1 MPACEFRLYFNNNPA
16 TREQLDRVE
25 EITVEQEMDLAWEA
39 RLQIPLCVD
48 EHGNWRGGDEDVLQP
63 FSRLRVEV
71 KVGDRPFV
79 PLIDGPVVSHDHD
92 RSAQPGQSTLTLVVQ
107 DDSFYLNRQEVLV
120 QFTGRADDKIAT
132 DLFQIPQIAA
142 TDIDPTPAA
151 AGSRQPVTVQ
161 RGSAIQ
167 VLRSL
172 ARRQGMH
179 VYVLAG
185 PQPGQSVGCFKE
197 LPTALGD
204 LPPLILLG
212 PERNIE
218 SFKVVRDAA
227 LPAMSQAFALD
238 ISNKT
243 VLRSKSRFQDL
254 NTLGPEPTIA
264 READTATLVSL
275 PFLGDTVD
283 LDRRVAA
290 EAARAN
296 YNLEATGQVMATCY
310 SGVLQPYR
318 VVSVR
323 GVDDRLSGNY
333 LITKVT
339 HTLNRSQYSQSFAM
353 KRNALSAGA
362 ASKFSDAVG
371 RIC

>member
-1 MPACEFRLYFNNNPA
+1 MPTCEFRLYFNNNPA
-16 TREQLDRVE
+16 TREQLERVE
-25 EITVEQEMDLAWEA
+25 EITVEQEVDLAWEA
-39 RLQIPLCVD
+39 RLKIPLCVD
-48 EHGNWRGGDEDVLQP
+48 EHGNWRGGGDEVLQP
-63 FSRLRVEV
+63 FNRLRVEV
-71 KVGDRPFV
+71 KVGDHPFV

-92 RSAQPGQSTLTLVVQ
+92 QSPQPGQSTLTLVVQ
-107 DDSFYLNRQEVLV
+107 DDSFYLNRQEDLV

-132 DLFQIPQIAA
+132 DLFQIPQITAV
-142 TDIDPTPAA
+142 DIDPTPAA
-151 AGSRQPVTVQ
+151 AGTRQPVTVQ

-179 VYVLAG
+179 AYVLAG
-185 PQPGQSVGCFKE
+185 VQPGQSVGCFKK
-197 LPTALGD
+197 LPTAPGD

-218 SFKVVRDAA
+218 SFKVMRDAA
-227 LPAMSQAFALD
+227 RPAVFQAFALD

-254 NTLGPEPTIA
+254 NTLGPEPTFTS
-264 READTATLVSL
+264 EADTATLISL

-283 LDRRVAA
+283 LDCRVAA
-290 EAARAN
+290 EADRAN
-296 YNLEATGQVMATCY
+296 YNLEATGQVVATCY
-310 SGVLQPYR
+310 PGVLQPYR
-318 VVSVR
+318 VVCVIAI
-323 GVDDRLSGNY
+323 DDRLIGNY
-333 LITKVT
+333 LITRVT
-339 HTLNRSQYSQSFAM
+339 HTLNRSQYSQSFAL

-362 ASKFSDAVG
+362 ASKFNDAVG

>member
-1 MPACEFRLYFNNNPA
+1 MPACEFRLYFNNRPA
-16 TREQLDRVE
+16 SREQLDRVE

-48 EHGNWRGGDEDVLQP
+48 EHGNWRGGGEDVLQP

-107 DDSFYLNRQEVLV
+107 DDSFYLNRQEDLV
-120 QFTGRADDKIAT
+120 QFQGRADHEIAEE
-132 DLFQIPQIAA
+132 LFRIPQIAA
-142 TDIDPTPAA
+142 TDIDRTPPAA
-151 AGSRQPVTVQ
+151 GTRQPVTVQ

-179 VYVLAG
+179 AYVLAG
-185 PQPGQSVGCFKE
+185 NQPGQSVGCLKE
-197 LPTALGD
+197 LPTEPGD
-204 LPPLILLG
+204 LPPLILMG
-212 PERNIE
+212 SERNIGN
-218 SFKVVRDAA
+218 FKVERDAA
-227 LPAMSQAFALD
+227 SPAVFQAFALD

-243 VLRSKSRFQDL
+243 VLRSRSRFRDL
-254 NTLGPEPTIA
+254 NILGPEPGFA
-264 READTATLVSL
+264 SEADTATLLSL

-290 EAARAN
+290 EASRAN
-296 YNLEATGQVMATCY
+296 YNLEATGQVMANCY
-310 SGVLQPYR
+310 PGVLQPYR

-333 LITKVT
+333 LITRAT
-339 HTLNRSQYSQSFAM
+339 HTLNRSQFSQSFTM

-362 ASKFSDAVG
+362 ASEFSDAVG
-371 RIC
+371 RIF